1 MAQLGKLIGTL
12 VIVIAAVIV
21 INFLLK
27 LLSNVTGFAITGV
40 LMTINWALAGIAA
53 GIGFYIAKQ
62 LCE

>member
-1 MAQLGKLIGTL
+1 LE
-12 VIVIAAVIV
+12 
-21 INFLLK
+21 